1 MLSHE
6 LSEDSSRKRF
16 LDDLN
21 KMSILSGKDC
31 DDALSIDSESRSTE
45 ATQTSKPDAIKA
57 SVKQSYFF
65 TILVAL
71 MGVVSAAMFMSF
83 GITAAVEK
91 AEQDLHHV
99 GEEMSLQLLAAWDD
113 YEMGLRWLHQACYN
127 KNVSREDFRDLYE
140 YISHSL
146 DVQVRSYSKDSPF
159 LPI

>member
-1 MLSHE
+1 MTSHK

-21 KMSILSGKDC
+21 KMSILSGRGG
-31 DDALSIDSESRSTE
+31 DDVISIESHSTE
-45 ATQTSKPDAIKA
+45 ATQKSKPDAIKA

-65 TILVAL
+65 AILVAL

-83 GITAAVEK
+83 GITAAMEK